1 MTLFEVPAIT
11 LNRIDESLF
20 LRDKMLKP
28 ETNAKRSKKVNEQVL
43 AAIKV
48 ETTNDFSANAVIKR
62 EFLTQF

>member
-20 LRDKMLKP
+20 LRDNMLKP

-43 AAIKV
+43 A
-48 ETTNDFSANAVIKR
+48 
-62 EFLTQF
+62 